1 MIMKLLCSK
10 TPRMQLKH
18 KKEMYKHKKKCIAL
32 NIYIRKENN
41 KKCFWKWMR
50 SKKIIQEHLKWIIDQ
65 KPKDK

>member
-41 KKCFWKWMR
+41 KKCFWK
-50 SKKIIQEHLKWIIDQ
+50 
-65 KPKDK
+65 